1 MDCQEVAEGYK
12 VHYTPMAPGNYLI
25 SIKYG
30 GPNHISGSPFKAKV
44 TGSRLVSVTNAS
56 ETSTLTVDP
65 VLRSSSSF
73 LQSVMP
79 RLGDSD
85 ASKVQIRGPGLSKA
99 SVGRRSSFSVDC
111 SKAGKNMLQV
121 GVYGPEVP
129 CEEVLVKHMGGLQYN
144 VSYLLNERGSYILV
158 VKWGDDHVL
167 FTLPSHCQTRWSSGF
182 LGFSY
187 TRRFL
192 HEWVGK
198 LAPFCIWGNVC
209 VCLRWS

>member
-1 MDCQEVAEGYK
+1 LLTLLLL

-65 VLRSSSSF
+65 VLRS
-73 LQSVMP
+73 
-79 RLGDSD
+79 LGDSD

-158 VKWGDDHVL
+158 VKWGDDHV
-167 FTLPSHCQTRWSSGF
+167 PGS
-182 LGFSY
+182 
-187 TRRFL
+187 
-192 HEWVGK
+192 
-198 LAPFCIWGNVC
+198 PFHVS
-209 VCLRWS
+209 VP